1 MNGNKENASLRKR
14 TGRQERTIL
23 ILDYDGT
30 LHDSMG
36 IYEPAFR
43 TAVSELEEKGWLE
56 HRDYSAAEI
65 RHWIGFS
72 AGDMWKSFQPDFTS
86 RQRETGSSRIGAL
99 MTEAI
104 RAGRA
109 RLYPGTEETLEIL
122 AASYDLWFLSN
133 CKISYMESHRQ
144 MFGLD
149 RWFGRYLCTEAYG
162 YISKEEILWQAAD
175 PDRRYIAVGDRA
187 QDRQMAG
194 RTGIPFVGCAYGF
207 GTPEEL
213 AGADRCVKEIR
224 QLPAACDSLHG
235 KRVKQPDRS

>member
-122 AASYDLWFLSN
+122 AASYDLLL
-133 CKISYMESHRQ
+133 Y
-144 MFGLD
+144 
-149 RWFGRYLCTEAYG
+149 
-162 YISKEEILWQAAD
+162 
-175 PDRRYIAVGDRA
+175 
-187 QDRQMAG
+187 
-194 RTGIPFVGCAYGF
+194 GIPS
-207 GTPEEL
+207 
-213 AGADRCVKEIR
+213 ADVRPGQMVCQIPVHRGLWLYRER
-224 QLPAACDSLHG
+224 GDPAAG
-235 KRVKQPDRS
+235 G

>member
-14 TGRQERTIL
+14 TGRQERAIL

-86 RQRETGSSRIGAL
+86 RQREK
-99 MTEAI
+99 AI

-149 RWFGRYLCTEAYG
+149 RWFVRYLCTEAYG
-162 YISKEEILWQAAD
+162 FIAKEEILLQAAD

-213 AGADRCVKEIR
+213 AGADLCVETVG
-224 QLPAACDSLHG
+224 QLPEACGSLQG
-235 KRVKQPDRS
+235 KRVKHPDRSKK